1 MKQSEK
7 YFEKM
12 DEYLMNI
19 HVKDELA
26 KQLKPKDENYAV
38 PLAER
43 MIDYENQIR
52 KRVSSK
58 SAVYFEK
65 AFKEQNR
72 DNLRMMDRDKRIKIL
87 ALGSLIYNE
96 SVSVNDIVTNIKLE
110 QEELISRLS
119 NSMSYPEL
127 PNSGKA
133 SVDPTGSTLNEYI
146 TPKQIENLRQYVSYI
161 MKNSDSLPPEILS
174 EANKNKVFEVL
185 LNYNKKKDNHPLVKM
200 GVVTDKHAADVVTA
214 QIMG

>member
-96 SVSVNDIVTNIKLE
+96 SVSINDIVTNIKLE